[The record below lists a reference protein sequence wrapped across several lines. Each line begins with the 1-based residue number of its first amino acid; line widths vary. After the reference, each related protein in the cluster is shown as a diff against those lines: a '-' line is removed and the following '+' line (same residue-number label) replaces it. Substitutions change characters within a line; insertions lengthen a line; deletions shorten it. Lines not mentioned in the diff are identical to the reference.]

1 MGKIF
6 KNMIPYWKWILFII
20 VFLIIQAF
28 CDLSLPEYTSDIID
42 VGIQNHG
49 VGHILPEKMTEEDYE
64 AAQFFMVSDEKD
76 KFAGCYEKTDD
87 GYALS
92 ADEKTLDEMDEDL
105 IVPLV
110 MVYQMSQEQ
119 ASGETADEASK
130 MQAMSGEQLT
140 DDMILSMRE
149 QLQDKIDSVGTTTL
163 KSMGV
168 AYAVSCDK
176 NAGKIGRA
184 SCRERV

>member
-119 ASGETADEASK
+119 A
-130 MQAMSGEQLT
+130 
-140 DDMILSMRE
+140 
-149 QLQDKIDSVGTTTL
+149 
-163 KSMGV
+163 
-168 AYAVSCDK
+168 
-176 NAGKIGRA
+176 
-184 SCRERV
+184 